1 MRGARVRWF
10 ALGAG
15 LLVAATA
22 TACGGGSSP
31 GTADIVATPGTTV
44 SASPGAA
51 HVVSLPLGSARTSTL
66 DIQSGVTI
74 AEVTSANLP
83 GQLVTA
89 VTPADSGVQPSLTT
103 DSNGI
108 IHLLLPH
115 ASGGGRVSKLIVVL
129 NRAVTWSLFLDGG
142 ASTERVNL
150 RGATLN
156 VVDLGAGVASA
167 RITFPRPTGTDL
179 LRMTGGASRLIVDV
193 PRGFPTRV
201 RVKGG
206 ASSVR
211 IGPIRHTGIGPVATY
226 DSKGYRKAH
235 RRIDLEIEAGVSALS
250 VQPY

>member
-1 MRGARVRWF
+1 MRGARWLAV
-10 ALGAG
+10 AAG
-15 LLVAATA
+15 LVVAATA
-22 TACGGGSSP
+22 AGCGSGSSP

-44 SASPGAA
+44 SASSGGA
-51 HVVSLPLGSARTSTL
+51 HIVGLPLGTARTSTL
-66 DIQSGVTI
+66 DIQSGVT
-74 AEVTSANLP
+74 AVEVTTANLP
-83 GQLVTA
+83 SQLVTA

-108 IHLLLPH
+108 IHVLLPH
-115 ASGGGRVSKLIVVL
+115 ASGGGRVSRLVVVL
-129 NRAVTWSLFLDGG
+129 NRAVTWSIFLDGG

-150 RGATLN
+150 RGATIN
-156 VVDLGAGVASA
+156 VVDLGAGVSSA

-179 LRMTGGASRLIVDV
+179 LRMTGGASQLAIDV

-211 IGPIRHTGIGPVATY
+211 IGPIRHTGIGPVATFN
-226 DSKGYRKAH
+226 SKGYRKAS